1 MDGTGLIAKINKR
14 NVCVCGHLKTFWT
27 CATPATVPFAPLLQ
41 SWSNQL
47 LCAVLQLSQQIQHS
61 PLEVL
66 FREDALSIHFN
77 ARNFKK
83 LKKHE
88 ETDSDSKTLGTK
100 NVSDSAEMFRISRSN
115 LALNISLKFNE
126 SGPQPSLRAGPS
138 APKVTTGVAWWVCLS
153 FLNR

>member
-1 MDGTGLIAKINKR
+1 
-14 NVCVCGHLKTFWT
+14 
-27 CATPATVPFAPLLQ
+27 
-41 SWSNQL
+41 
-47 LCAVLQLSQQIQHS
+47 
-61 PLEVL
+61 LEVL

-100 NVSDSAEMFRISRSN
+100 NVSDSSEMFRISRSN

-138 APKVTTGVAWWVCLS
+138 APEVTTGVAWGVCLS